1 MIAHHSSIG
10 AAKRLL
16 IVAAGV
22 AALATSAG
30 STAETIKTVNG
41 TPIDS
46 AVLDVYMENR
56 VNKPLEQVTP
66 EEREALVAELS
77 DIYLLS
83 TQESAK
89 ELEEDPKV
97 AAQLELQKRG
107 VLAQAAA
114 EQFLAQH
121 QPTEEEIQAEYEDQV
136 KVAPTEQFK
145 ARHILVETQ
154 AAAQEVV
161 KQLEA
166 GADFQELAKEKST
179 GPAGASGGDLGWFSP
194 NQMVK
199 PFADA
204 VAKLENGA
212 YTKEPVQTEFGWHVI
227 LREDSRTMEPPTLA
241 SVRDVVTQSVQ
252 QKKFQAHLEQLRQNA
267 TASD

>member
-1 MIAHHSSIG
+1 MTVHYGSIG
-10 AAKRLL
+10 AARRLL
-16 IVAAGV
+16 IAAAGV
-22 AALATSAG
+22 AALAASAA

-41 TPIDS
+41 AEIDS
-46 AVLDVYMENR
+46 AVLDVYMQNR

-66 EEREALVAELS
+66 EERQALTDELT

-83 TQESAK
+83 TQESAE
-89 ELEEDPKV
+89 ELAEDPKV

-121 QPTEEEIQAEYEDQV
+121 QPTEAEIQQEYEEQV
-136 KVAPTEQFK
+136 KLAPTQQYK

-154 AAAQEVV
+154 AAAQDVI
-161 KQLEA
+161 KQLDE
-166 GADFQELAKEKST
+166 GADFEDLAKESST
-179 GPAGASGGDLGWFSP
+179 GPSSESGGDLGWFSP

-199 PFADA
+199 PFSDA
-204 VAKLENGA
+204 VAQLEDGN

-227 LREDSRTMEPPTLA
+227 LREESRSTEPPTLA
-241 SVRDVVTQSVQ
+241 SVRDALTQSVQ
-252 QKKFQAHLEQLRQNA
+252 QKKFQAHIEELREEA
-267 TASD
+267 EESE

>member
-1 MIAHHSSIG
+1 MTAHHGSTG
-10 AAKRLL
+10 AARRLL

-30 STAETIKTVNG
+30 STAETVKTVNG

-46 AVLDVYMENR
+46 AVLDVYIANR
-56 VNKPLEQVTP
+56 VNKPLPQVTP
-66 EEREALVAELS
+66 EEREALTAELT

-83 TQESAK
+83 TQDSARD
-89 ELEEDPKV
+89 LEKNPEV

-114 EQFLAQH
+114 EQFLSAN
-121 QPTEEEIQAEYEDQV
+121 QPSEEEIQAEYEAQV
-136 KVAPTEQFK
+136 KLAPTQQFK

-154 AAAQEVV
+154 AAAQEAIQ
-161 KQLEA
+161 KLDG
-166 GADFQELAKEKST
+166 GADFQELAKESST
-179 GPAGASGGDLGWFSP
+179 GPSAASGGDLGWFSP

-204 VAKLENGA
+204 VAALEDGA

-227 LREDSRTMEPPTLA
+227 LREDSRATEPPTLA

-252 QKKFQAHLEQLRQNA
+252 QKKFQAHLDQLRQNA
-267 TASD
+267 ETSD

>member
-1 MIAHHSSIG
+1 MTAHHASTG
-10 AAKRLL
+10 AARRLL
-16 IVAAGV
+16 IIAAGV
-22 AALATSAG
+22 AGLAIGTG

-41 TPIDS
+41 TSIDS
-46 AVLDVYMENR
+46 AVLDIYIENR

-66 EEREALVAELS
+66 EERAALAAELT

-83 TQESAK
+83 TQDNAK
-89 ELEEDPKV
+89 ELEDDPEV
-97 AAQLELQKRG
+97 AAQLELQKHG

-114 EQFLAQH
+114 EQFLAQN
-121 QPTEEEIQAEYEDQV
+121 QPTEAEIQAEYKAQV
-136 KVAPTEQFK
+136 DLAPTQQFK

-154 AAAQEVV
+154 AAAQDVIG
-161 KQLEA
+161 KLEA
-166 GADFQELAKEKST
+166 GADFEELAKESST
-179 GPAGASGGDLGWFSP
+179 GPSSASGGDLGWFSP

-204 VAKLENGA
+204 VAKLEDGA

-227 LREDSRTMEPPTLA
+227 LREDSRATEPPTLD
-241 SVRDVVTQSVQ
+241 SVRDVVAQSVQ
-252 QKKFQAHLEQLRQNA
+252 QKKFQAHLEQLRQEA

>member
-1 MIAHHSSIG
+1 MTVHYGSTG

-22 AALATSAG
+22 AALAMSAG

-46 AVLDVYMENR
+46 TVLDVYMENR

-66 EEREALVAELS
+66 EEREALVAELT

-89 ELEEDPKV
+89 DLENDPKV

-114 EQFLAQH
+114 EQFLAQN
-121 QPTEEEIQAEYEDQV
+121 QPTEAEIQAEYESQV
-136 KVAPTEQFK
+136 KLAPTQQFK

-154 AAAQEVV
+154 AAAQEVIT
-161 KQLEA
+161 QLEG
-166 GADFQELAKEKST
+166 GADFQELSKEKST
-179 GPAGASGGDLGWFSP
+179 GPAGANGGDLGWFSP

-204 VAKLENGA
+204 VAKLEDGA

-241 SVRDVVTQSVQ
+241 SVREVLTQSVQ
-252 QKKFQAHLEQLRQNA
+252 QKKFQAHLDELRQQA
-267 TASD
+267 TASE